1 MPESLLDKLWNPHVV
16 EALDDGLDLLYVD
29 RILLYELTAQPSFE
43 GLRRRGLAVRRP
55 DAVLAVSD
63 HAVSTRPDRTAA
75 SVPAVQDLLATFARQ
90 ARAAGITH
98 FDVDDARQG
107 IVHVVAAEQGFALP
121 GATIV
126 CGDSHTCT
134 LGALG
139 ALAFGLGSSDL
150 QQALATRTVAVR
162 KPEAVRIAIEGAL
175 GRGTYAKDLAL
186 YLLRELGTAA
196 GEGAAI
202 EYAGAAVAAMTM
214 DERMTLAN
222 MTAELGARYA
232 LIGVDDTT
240 LAYVGERQTGLAH
253 PMLDRAMEHWRGLCS
268 DPGAAF
274 AREYAFDATG
284 VSPRITW
291 GTSPAQSVAI
301 NEAVPRVGSASPA
314 EAAQWEA
321 ALAYMGLRE
330 GQPLLGER
338 VDVVFIGSCTNSR
351 LSDLRAAA
359 AVVRGRRRAA
369 HVRALVVPGSEQV
382 RRAAEAEGLDRVFV
396 DAGFEWRRAGCSMC
410 VAANDDRV
418 ASGERCVSTSNRNFP
433 NRQGH
438 GARTHLASPAT
449 AAACAIAGVI
459 ADVREFLP

>member
-16 EALDDGLDLLYVD
+16 EALDDGLALLYVD
-29 RILLYELTAQPSFE
+29 RILLYELTAVPSFE
-43 GLRRRGLAVRRP
+43 GLQRRGLGVRQP
-55 DAVLAVSD
+55 EAVLAVSD
-63 HAVSTRPDRTAA
+63 HAVSTRSDRTAD

-98 FDVDDARQG
+98 LDIDDPRQG

-139 ALAFGLGSSDL
+139 ALAFGVGSSDL
-150 QQALATRTVAVR
+150 QQALATRTVTVR

-175 GRGTYAKDLAL
+175 GRGAYAKDLAL

-202 EYAGAAVAAMTM
+202 EYTGAAVAAMTM

-232 LIGVDDTT
+232 LIGVDEAT
-240 LAYVGERQTGLAH
+240 LAYVSERQTGLTG
-253 PMLDRAMEHWRGLCS
+253 PLLDHARAHWRELCS

-274 AREYAFDATG
+274 AREYAFDATA

-301 NEAVPRVGSASPA
+301 DEAVPRVSSASPA
-314 EAAQWEA
+314 EAQRWEA
-321 ALAYMGLRE
+321 TLAYMGLRE
-330 GQPLLGER
+330 GQSLLGER

-382 RRAAEAEGLDRVFV
+382 RRAAQAEGLDRVFV
-396 DAGFEWRRAGCSMC
+396 EAGFEWRRAGCSMC

-433 NRQGH
+433 HRQGY

-459 ADVREFLP
+459 ADVREFVP